1 MRLSIRV
8 RTILALN
15 VFVLALTLAMGYIKE
30 VAGRVVE
37 ERFAKE
43 MANGVSGYL
52 KDKGSFLKDT
62 VMTDLRKMFHAEWLA
77 AQTTRTNVVASSLD
91 PPLTAQFRSQ
101 ISAMNEPGVMQLGG
115 QSYRLDW
122 ADVPVQN
129 PQTGQTDHYRL
140 FMLVPYA
147 QFEEARKKASLGVL
161 RIMLPAAAL
170 ATLLAILL
178 AFSITRPIRKLAGE
192 MDRLATDD
200 STDLAASVPTAKGP
214 QEIARLAASFHQLL
228 ARLSAARLRLA
239 RHERLATLGKVCLS
253 VAHELRNP
261 LSGIKMHA
269 GCSRTAWASPPRV
282 ARHHGPRDRPHGA
295 LPRRADGPL
304 AGGDPT
310 QRPLDLAAT
319 RLSQLA
325 EGVLAILSGKCR
337 HAKVAVT
344 KQFPA
349 DEPTLQADS
358 NQLRQV
364 MMNLMVNAIQA
375 MPAGGTLRL
384 GLGRGPAAVR
394 FEVGDTGKGV
404 ATSGATSSRRSS
416 PTSPTAWAWACIS
429 ASRSSLATAE
439 PSGMIARRSARP
451 SGSSCRPRNRNDTRQ
466 VHARHRR
473 RRLHLPG
480 VRAVLHASRMD
491 RSPGCHRPRG
501 PGHLP
506 PPEPIRDLPG
516 RPSARPQRP

>member
-1 MRLSIRV
+1 
-8 RTILALN
+8 
-15 VFVLALTLAMGYIKE
+15 
-30 VAGRVVE
+30 
-37 ERFAKE
+37 
-43 MANGVSGYL
+43 
-52 KDKGSFLKDT
+52 
-62 VMTDLRKMFHAEWLA
+62 
-77 AQTTRTNVVASSLD
+77 
-91 PPLTAQFRSQ
+91 
-101 ISAMNEPGVMQLGG
+101 MNEPGVMQLGG

-269 GCSRTAWASPPRV
+269 RAAPGPPGQARARV

-304 AGGDPT
+304 GRR
-310 QRPLDLAAT
+310 RPHAAAARPRPT

-404 ATSGATSSRRSS
+404 ATSGRNIFEAFVSDKPDGVGLGLYICKQIVTRHGGTIGYDSS
-416 PTSPTAWAWACIS
+416 PVG
-429 ASRSSLATAE
+429 ATFWFELPAE
-439 PSGMIARRSARP
+439 ESK
-451 SGSSCRPRNRNDTRQ
+451 
-466 VHARHRR
+466 
-473 RRLHLPG
+473 
-480 VRAVLHASRMD
+480 
-491 RSPGCHRPRG
+491 
-501 PGHLP
+501 
-506 PPEPIRDLPG
+506 
-516 RPSARPQRP
+516 